1 MRSAVRIRPAAPRK
15 SLDFQGF
22 FLFALNLFPVSESHL
37 ATIWLL
43 ERDFLFSGFFGEE
56 IFQRIRCFPVAL
68 LQGVSIYIHRG
79 GGLRVA
85 ESA

>member
-1 MRSAVRIRPAAPRK
+1 MRSPVRIRVAAPVK

-22 FLFALNLFPVSESHL
+22 FLFLKNLNPVPKSHL

-43 ERDFLFSGFFGEE
+43 ERVFLFLGFFCKEV
-56 IFQRIRCFPVAL
+56 FQRIGCFSVAL
-68 LQGVSIYIHRG
+68 LQGMSIYVHRG
-79 GGLRVA
+79 RSLRVA